1 MIILYPILIF
11 LSKTV
16 NGKFSLLQM
25 FPPPKFSSPSL
36 DLHNLRFL
44 TPNFF
49 SPAFF
54 SHPTSF
60 SPGISFKNFFPSK
73 FLSPERFCHCRSPS
87 LLIFSLPHSSL
98 IQPPPFPK
106 SPPTSHLQKVFLP
119 QKFPPSEKA
128 LSPQIPLPDNFFS
141 PVIPFL
147 SANRVSFLLSF
158 FPSFL
163 LSFFPSFLL
172 SFFPFS
178 LFSFSF
184 SPSFFLPGLSRSSV
198 FSFSTNKKPPVF
210 TDGFFAFSFFA
221 AEAYSAGCCSTAG
234 VSLSALSTCSAAASR
249 KARISLSFCAA
260 TRFRLRST
268 VPVPAG
274 IRRPTITFSFR
285 PVR

>member
-54 SHPTSF
+54 SHPTFSFPKISPDFSSSKSF
-60 SPGISFKNFFPSK
+60 S
-73 FLSPERFCHCRSPS
+73 SP
-87 LLIFSLPHSSL
+87 
-98 IQPPPFPK
+98 
-106 SPPTSHLQKVFLP
+106 KV
-119 QKFPPSEKA
+119 PPSEKA

-158 FPSFL
+158 FPSLL
-163 LSFFPSFLL
+163 LSSSPAFPAP
-172 SFFPFS
+172 PFS
-178 LFSFSF
+178 LFRQTKSRRF
-184 SPSFFLPGLSRSSV
+184 SPTAFL
-198 FSFSTNKKPPVF
+198 
-210 TDGFFAFSFFA
+210 
-221 AEAYSAGCCSTAG
+221 
-234 VSLSALSTCSAAASR
+234 LSAFLLTRLTQPAAAQPR
-249 KARISLSFCAA
+249 GF
-260 TRFRLRST
+260 RFQH
-268 VPVPAG
+268 
-274 IRRPTITFSFR
+274 FQ
-285 PVR
+285 PVRQPLRARPEFPCRSARQPVSGYAARYRYRPESDGRR

>member
-36 DLHNLRFL
+36 VLHNLRFL

-54 SHPTSF
+54 SHPTS
-60 SPGISFKNFFPSK
+60 S
-73 FLSPERFCHCRSPS
+73 
-87 LLIFSLPHSSL
+87 
-98 IQPPPFPK
+98 FPK
-106 SPPTSHLQKVFLP
+106 ISPDFSSSKSFSSPKV
-119 QKFPPSEKA
+119 PPSEKA

-147 SANRVSFLLSF
+147 SANRASFLLSF

-163 LSFFPSFLL
+163 LSFF
-172 SFFPFS
+172 
-178 LFSFSF
+178 
-184 SPSFFLPGLSRSSV
+184 PSFFLPGLSRSSV
-198 FSFSTNKKPPVF
+198 FSFSTNEKPPVF

-221 AEAYSAGCCSTAG
+221 NEAYSAGCCSTAG

-274 IRRPTITFSFR
+274 IKRPTITFSFR

>member
-36 DLHNLRFL
+36 VLHNLRFL

-54 SHPTSF
+54 SHPTS
-60 SPGISFKNFFPSK
+60 S
-73 FLSPERFCHCRSPS
+73 
-87 LLIFSLPHSSL
+87 
-98 IQPPPFPK
+98 FPK
-106 SPPTSHLQKVFLP
+106 ISPDFSSSKSFSSPKV
-119 QKFPPSEKA
+119 PPSEKA
-128 LSPQIPLPDNFFS
+128 LSPQIPFPKTFFAHNPLPFCQQ
-141 PVIPFL
+141 
-147 SANRVSFLLSF
+147 SF
-158 FPSFL
+158 F
-163 LSFFPSFLL
+163 
-172 SFFPFS
+172 
-178 LFSFSF
+178 
-184 SPSFFLPGLSRSSV
+184 PSFFLPGLSRSSV

-221 AEAYSAGCCSTAG
+221 NEAYSAGCCSTAG

-274 IRRPTITFSFR
+274 IKRPDPPRPEHRLRQSSSRFPPQRRHGQPARRRGTWYRSER
-285 PVR
+285 GSQPCAASAKRSLQYACR

>member
-163 LSFFPSFLL
+163 LSFFPSFLSPSFLFPSLLL
-172 SFFPFS
+172 SSSPAFPAPPFS
-178 LFSFSF
+178 LFRQTKSRRF
-184 SPSFFLPGLSRSSV
+184 SPTAFL
-198 FSFSTNKKPPVF
+198 
-210 TDGFFAFSFFA
+210 
-221 AEAYSAGCCSTAG
+221 
-234 VSLSALSTCSAAASR
+234 LSAFLLPRLIQPAVAQPR
-249 KARISLSFCAA
+249 GF
-260 TRFRLRST
+260 RFQH
-268 VPVPAG
+268 
-274 IRRPTITFSFR
+274 FQ
-285 PVR
+285 PVRQPLRARPEFPCRSAQQPVSGYAARYRYRPESDGRR

>member
-54 SHPTSF
+54 SHPTFSFPKISPDFSSSKSF
-60 SPGISFKNFFPSK
+60 S
-73 FLSPERFCHCRSPS
+73 SP
-87 LLIFSLPHSSL
+87 
-98 IQPPPFPK
+98 
-106 SPPTSHLQKVFLP
+106 KV
-119 QKFPPSEKA
+119 PPSEKA

-163 LSFFPSFLL
+163 LSFFPSVLRALFPSCLL

-198 FSFSTNKKPPVF
+198 FSFSTNEKPPVF

-221 AEAYSAGCCSTAG
+221 NEAYSAGCCSTAG

>member
-119 QKFPPSEKA
+119 QKFPPLKKRSHLKF
-128 LSPQIPLPDNFFS
+128 PFPTTFFS

-147 SANRVSFLLSF
+147 SANRASFLLSF

-172 SFFPFS
+172 SFFLPPRPFPLRRLL
-178 LFSFSF
+178 LFD
-184 SPSFFLPGLSRSSV
+184 
-198 FSFSTNKKPPVF
+198 K
-210 TDGFFAFSFFA
+210 
-221 AEAYSAGCCSTAG
+221 
-234 VSLSALSTCSAAASR
+234 R
-249 KARISLSFCAA
+249 KAAGFHRRLFC
-260 TRFRLRST
+260 FQL
-268 VPVPAG
+268 
-274 IRRPTITFSFR
+274 FC
-285 PVR
+285 

>member
-106 SPPTSHLQKVFLP
+106 SPPTFHLQKVFLP

-128 LSPQIPLPDNFFS
+128 LSPQIPLPDNFFFTRN
-141 PVIPFL
+141 PLPF
-147 SANRVSFLLSF
+147 RQ
-158 FPSFL
+158 
-163 LSFFPSFLL
+163 
-172 SFFPFS
+172 
-178 LFSFSF
+178 
-184 SPSFFLPGLSRSSV
+184 
-198 FSFSTNKKPPVF
+198 
-210 TDGFFAFSFFA
+210 
-221 AEAYSAGCCSTAG
+221 
-234 VSLSALSTCSAAASR
+234 
-249 KARISLSFCAA
+249 
-260 TRFRLRST
+260 
-268 VPVPAG
+268 
-274 IRRPTITFSFR
+274 
-285 PVR
+285 

>member
-36 DLHNLRFL
+36 VLHNLRFL

-54 SHPTSF
+54 SHPTS
-60 SPGISFKNFFPSK
+60 S
-73 FLSPERFCHCRSPS
+73 
-87 LLIFSLPHSSL
+87 
-98 IQPPPFPK
+98 FPK
-106 SPPTSHLQKVFLP
+106 ISPDFSSSKSFSSPKV
-119 QKFPPSEKA
+119 PPSEKA
-128 LSPQIPLPDNFFS
+128 LSPQIPFPKTFFAHNPLPFCQQ
-141 PVIPFL
+141 
-147 SANRVSFLLSF
+147 SF
-158 FPSFL
+158 F
-163 LSFFPSFLL
+163 
-172 SFFPFS
+172 
-178 LFSFSF
+178 
-184 SPSFFLPGLSRSSV
+184 PSFFLPGLSRSSV

-221 AEAYSAGCCSTAG
+221 NEAYSAGCCSTAG

-249 KARISLSFCAA
+249 KARISLSFWAA
-260 TRFRLRST
+260 TFFSARRT

-274 IRRPTITFSFR
+274 IKRPTITFSFR